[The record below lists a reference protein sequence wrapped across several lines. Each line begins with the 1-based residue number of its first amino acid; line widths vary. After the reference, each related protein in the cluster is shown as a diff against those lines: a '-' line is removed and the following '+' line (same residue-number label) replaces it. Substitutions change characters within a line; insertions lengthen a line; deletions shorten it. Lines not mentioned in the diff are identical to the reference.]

1 MNDISLKPID
11 NLLNE
16 IDEKYT
22 KSYQGK
28 LISHYTNMNSLIS
41 IISTGHFRASNSM
54 FLNDEDEI
62 IHIRENIENIIYS
75 HFPKDDTNE
84 FNKLVLKNF
93 DNMIAQI
100 TKNTFI
106 ISFSTEQDYLP
117 LWSDY
122 APNCGCSIN
131 LSREEIESNIDTFN
145 LKNKETLIDYGVV
158 SYDDF
163 TKSNII
169 KEYLEILYFILK
181 STPLRSIEEVKSNNE
196 RVQIIRRIF
205 TRLYMIA
212 SLTKKEKFVSEKEF
226 RFICNVDVTSDPSL
240 LHFRESNGLI
250 IPYVEVNS
258 LFRNYKLPIKSI
270 TLGPRNSVK
279 KAKAGLVDFF
289 NSKGYMDMEIIPS
302 EIHLRY

>member
-1 MNDISLKPID
+1 MNKINLNAINNSLNKI
-11 NLLNE
+11 E
-16 IDEKYT
+16 EKYI
-22 KSYQGK
+22 KPYQGD
-28 LISHYTNMNSLIS
+28 LISHYTNLNSLIS
-41 IISTGHFRASNSM
+41 IISKPKPQFWASNSM

-62 IHIRENIENIIYS
+62 THIRESIENDIYS
-75 HFPKDDTNE
+75 HFPIAVANKFSKWVLNL
-84 FNKLVLKNF
+84 FNIMKV
-93 DNMIAQI
+93 QI
-100 TKNTFI
+100 SKNTFI

-122 APNCGCSIN
+122 AQNCGCSIN
-131 LSREEIESNIDTFN
+131 LSRKVIKSNIDTSN
-145 LKNKETLIDYGVV
+145 MNNTETLIDYGVV

-169 KEYLEILYFILK
+169 HEYVIILYQEYERISLRPVKINKRKLK
-181 STPLRSIEEVKSNNE
+181 
-196 RVQIIRRIF
+196 RIF

-212 SLTKKEKFVSEKEF
+212 SLIKKEKFAPEKEF
-226 RFICNVDVTSDPSL
+226 RFVCNVDVTSDPSL

-258 LFRNYKLPIKSI
+258 LFKNDKLPIKSI

-279 KAKAGLVDFF
+279 KVKSGLEDFF
-289 NSKGYMDMEIIPS
+289 NSQGYANMEIIPS